1 MPSPI
6 VVSESDV
13 VNTFSNLEI
22 ELQAIIRRQLRRT
35 PYKEEAAR
43 IALEIVTLVQTRFD
57 NAPSLRHWWNQMQG
71 DDLSNIPL
79 NDLYDRLKDLG
90 VDVEKVLRAVAR
102 VYKWLTSSLLI
113 IDDTSAQKYGIWM
126 QGISNVHVANIKGG
140 VMGHNLVTMMLANP
154 VGVLFLKYEVKV
166 NPSMPR
172 LARHKGRPI
181 EEVRIARKKK
191 KWEMALEMIRQA
203 RAQGHD
209 ASWVLF
215 DCAYFNAG
223 SEVPKRLTKDHV
235 TFISKAKSNDTFVL
249 EGLTLKAKEIQDLCL
264 SWKAVPRTDAQ
275 FYQLKVTLKDGTE
288 VKLVATWFFRGR
300 SLKKSRAVLVTNGVD
315 ISGPV
320 VVRTYLK
327 RWQTERGYQDW
338 KRALG
343 GMAYHTTDFHRMRNY
358 IGIGFLAY
366 ALARRA
372 KQLLGAKAN
381 VGLPT
386 LLAVR
391 KRAVRSML
399 AARKLEAQH
408 TETMIPTRLSEP
420 QELETMNSRAA

>member
-6 VVSESDV
+6 VVSETDV
-13 VNTFSNLEI
+13 VNTFSNLET
-22 ELQAIIRRQLRRT
+22 ELRSIIRRQLRRT
-35 PYKEEAAR
+35 PHKEEADR
-43 IALEIVTLVQTRFD
+43 IAVEIVTLVQTRFD

-71 DDLSNIPL
+71 NELSTVPL
-79 NDLYDRLKDLG
+79 NDLYNRLNDLG
-90 VDVEKVLRAVAR
+90 VDVEKVLRAIAR
-102 VYKWLTSSLLI
+102 VYNWLTSSLLI

-126 QGISNVHVANIKGG
+126 QGICKVHVANVKGG

-166 NPSMPR
+166 NPTVPR

-203 RAQGHD
+203 RAQGLD

-223 SEVPKRLTKDHV
+223 SEVPKRLTEDHV
-235 TFISKAKSNDTFVL
+235 TFISKAKSNDTFVV
-249 EGLTLKAKEIQDLCL
+249 EGLSMTAKEFQSLCL
-264 SWKAVPRTDAQ
+264 SWKGVPRTDAQ

-327 RWQTERGYQDW
+327 RWQTEIYQTSHPPCHTLTNLPAEDQVLCPPGY
-338 KRALG
+338 RPAISASSLVV
-343 GMAYHTTDFHRMRNY
+343 A
-358 IGIGFLAY
+358 
-366 ALARRA
+366 
-372 KQLLGAKAN
+372 
-381 VGLPT
+381 
-386 LLAVR
+386 
-391 KRAVRSML
+391 
-399 AARKLEAQH
+399 
-408 TETMIPTRLSEP
+408 
-420 QELETMNSRAA
+420 